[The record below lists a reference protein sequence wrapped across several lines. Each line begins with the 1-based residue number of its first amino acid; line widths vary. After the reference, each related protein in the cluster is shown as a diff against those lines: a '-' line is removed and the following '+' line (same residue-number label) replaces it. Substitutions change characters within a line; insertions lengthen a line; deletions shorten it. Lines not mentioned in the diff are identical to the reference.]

1 MEENKPDQ
9 QEEITEGQIIDVEPE
24 VDTTDSAPEPQKTE
38 ASSGFASNISVPLI
52 LAVIAIVA
60 VTASWIAGYRY
71 WQNMLADLTGMQ
83 ERIAAT
89 LEQQEKLNS
98 EIKKAKLVLQE
109 QKQAIQ
115 DQSDKSIKQAEEIEQ
130 ERLAITRKADAMQLA
145 VDQVNLKIGR
155 SQGQWQIAEA
165 EYLMRIAN
173 HRLSLSK
180 DSQTAI
186 AALQQADRKLL
197 ESGDPAYY
205 SVREKLAD
213 EMSQLQSLQLPDIAG
228 MAATLQSLAAS
239 VNQLKIAGLPEA
251 TSTNVAAAEQQHSER
266 NLDTLLEDSW
276 KGFKDLMVIR
286 RHDQPVSAMLP
297 PSQQYFLYQNL
308 QLQLESARLAL
319 LRQENI
325 LFKSSLETASE
336 WLQSFFDP
344 NDAATQNM
352 QQTLQGIQAT
362 DLDPKLPDISGSLS
376 LLLQLKAGNS

>member
-38 ASSGFASNISVPLI
+38 ASSGFPSNISVPLI

-115 DQSDKSIKQAEEIEQ
+115 DQSDQSLKQAEEIEQ

-376 LLLQLKAGNS
+376 LLLQFKAGNS